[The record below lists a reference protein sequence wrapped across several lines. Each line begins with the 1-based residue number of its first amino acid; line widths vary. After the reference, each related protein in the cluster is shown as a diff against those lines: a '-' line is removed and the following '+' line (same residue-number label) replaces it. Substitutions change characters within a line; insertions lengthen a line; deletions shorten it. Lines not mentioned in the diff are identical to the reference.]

1 MTFRILNNDLCAES
15 KKLFWNIKQN
25 SLENTCDDHFLTK
38 LQALGMFVCLQSNV
52 SKEHF
57 LALLPYLKKNSL

>member
-25 SLENTCDDHFLTK
+25 SLENTCDDHFL
-38 LQALGMFVCLQSNV
+38 
-52 SKEHF
+52 
-57 LALLPYLKKNSL
+57 ALLPYLKKNSL